1 MSQLGGRPMLNS
13 ETPPLNTKNSHLARS
28 PQSQQVVT
36 DNSFKKTNLAKT
48 YHQAVRQA
56 SQILAIPLAV
66 LSVFGEA
73 EVIQAA
79 VGLELLP
86 LNNLDGLE
94 VSPHLLGIHHCS
106 EYLESSRQKLVIAD
120 VQTASDY
127 FDQEVFIKSYLGVPL
142 LTRAGDCLGTL
153 AVMDLQVQSWTN
165 SQQDTLEMI
174 GRWLMCEL
182 EREILLKAQVA
193 NFFNL
198 NSPKPSTGFD
208 QSLETATKFNL
219 LTHLSQALRTPLT
232 AIVGMTSVLQRE
244 LYGPLNE
251 KQQSYTKIIHH
262 SGQQLVAL
270 VNEITNLGEL
280 DQLDSKPLLKAVDIE
295 MLCQQSIRDLE
306 TILKQRHQH
315 VELVMASTQ
324 RICLVDREK
333 VRQIIYYVMLS
344 ILQKIDP
351 GHQIHLQVL
360 TSHEQLII
368 EIKPTPVPNLRIL
381 PGGSAPMIDITHAQ
395 LGLVLSH
402 VLVEGHQGSLETL
415 GDSGFRLILPLIT
428 GGLEEH

>member
-1 MSQLGGRPMLNS
+1 MLNS
-13 ETPPLNTKNSHLARS
+13 ETPPLNTQNSHLVRS
-28 PQSQQVVT
+28 PPHQPIVT
-36 DNSFKKTNLAKT
+36 DNSFKKSKIAKT
-48 YHQAVRQA
+48 YQQAVCQA
-56 SQILAIPLAV
+56 SQILVMPLAV
-66 LSVFGEA
+66 LSVFGEP
-73 EVIQAA
+73 EIIQAA

-86 LNNLDGLE
+86 LNNLDSLE
-94 VSPHLLGIHHCS
+94 VSPQLLGIYHCG
-106 EYLESSRQKLVIAD
+106 EYIESRQQKLVIDD
-120 VQTASDY
+120 VQAASHY
-127 FDQEVFIKSYLGVPL
+127 FDPEVFIKSYLGVPL

-165 SQQDTLEMI
+165 SQQDTLEII

-193 NFFNL
+193 NFFDVNG
-198 NSPKPSTGFD
+198 SKPSTGFD

-344 ILQKIDP
+344 ILQKIAP

-381 PGGSAPMIDITHAQ
+381 PGGNTQMIDITHAQ

-402 VLVEGHQGSLETL
+402 VLIEGHHGSLETL

-428 GGLEEH
+428 GGLEEQ